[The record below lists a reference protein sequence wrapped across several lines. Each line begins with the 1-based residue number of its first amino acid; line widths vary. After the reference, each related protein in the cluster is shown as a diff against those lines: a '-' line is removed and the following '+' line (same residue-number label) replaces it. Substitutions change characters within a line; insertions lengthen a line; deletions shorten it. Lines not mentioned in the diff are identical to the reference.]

1 VTSVPPLELPGLENP
16 EVIGQGGFGT
26 VFKVEE
32 PEFGRSVAVKVIEER
47 LNGENVRKAFLR
59 ECQAMGKLSGH
70 PHIVTVL
77 RGGTTESGRAYIV
90 MDLMSEGSLNDRIQR
105 EGPMPWPEVLEM
117 GVMVA
122 GALETAHRAG
132 ILHLDLK
139 PANLLISK
147 YGEPKLADFGIS
159 RLPGVTETTDGRVK
173 ASVAFAAPERLLDGT
188 ATVASDLYGLGATMF
203 TLLTG
208 RPAFTS
214 EGGDDLLAT
223 VARVVRDPVPDL
235 RPRGVPDVV
244 ARVIE
249 RLMAKSP
256 AERYASAADAAVDL
270 QAAERTTGRPV
281 TRAVIEG
288 ERPSHGDTATYATP
302 RSGPG
307 VAPLRPLVPQ
317 FLAKGPAGSSAPT
330 PQLPAWIAGPFPHST
345 GPGQQGGNPHTPNP
359 HNPNP
364 HSQNSHAV
372 GHPPPTQPTLNRP
385 PVPQQAAHQPAP
397 NLAPPARAQ
406 AGPPIWAPPPAS
418 PERSNRRTALVA
430 AVAAVTVVV
439 LAVVGTAIYLS
450 NRPSG
455 SGGSDGP
462 TTTVA
467 VPSST
472 SVAAK
477 TPTSVPPPTSTN
489 ITIPPDDVVAVA
501 GGVNHPATVDARKTL
516 HEYIAGIDESRYQDA
531 FDTFTTDSDIYRG
544 GLDAWAEGQSTTYI
558 VDALITG
565 VRDVDP
571 DTIEV
576 DMSFTS
582 FQDEA
587 YGPNGQ
593 SCTEWQLAYEMVG
606 SGPNWLIRKATP
618 IVSPVAC

>member
-1 VTSVPPLELPGLENP
+1 VTSVPLEIPGLENP

-59 ECQAMGKLSGH
+59 ECQAMGALSGH

-105 EGPMPWPEVLEM
+105 DGPMPWPEVLEI

-139 PANLLISK
+139 PANLLVSK

-307 VAPLRPLVPQ
+307 VAPLRPLVPE
-317 FLAKGPAGSSAPT
+317 FLAKGPTGSSAPT
-330 PQLPAWIAGPFPHST
+330 PQLPAWIAGPFPNQS
-345 GPGQQGGNPHTPNP
+345 GPAHTSNPHTPNP
-359 HNPNP
+359 HL
-364 HSQNSHAV
+364 SGHA
-372 GHPPPTQPTLNRP
+372 PPTQPALNRP
-385 PVPQQAAHQPAP
+385 PLGHQPAL
-397 NLAPPARAQ
+397 NLAPPTRAQ
-406 AGPPIWAPPPAS
+406 PGPPVWAPQPAPPPPAS
-418 PERSNRRTALVA
+418 GNRRTALVA
-430 AVAAVTVVV
+430 AVAAVAVVV

-455 SGGSDGP
+455 SGGGGP
-462 TTTVA
+462 TTSTA
-467 VPSST
+467 AAPTSTKATTAKPTT
-472 SVAAK
+472 SVA
-477 TPTSVPPPTSTN
+477 PPTSTN
-489 ITIPPDDVVAVA
+489 ISIPPDDVVAVA
-501 GGVNHPATVDARKTL
+501 GGVNHPATVDARGTL
-516 HEYIAGIDESRYQDA
+516 HEYIAGINESRYQDA

-606 SGPNWLIRKATP
+606 SGPSWLIRKATP
-618 IVSPVAC
+618 IVSPVGC

>member
-1 VTSVPPLELPGLENP
+1 VTSVPPLEIPGLENP

-32 PEFGRSVAVKVIEER
+32 PEFGRSVAVKIIEER
-47 LNGENVRKAFLR
+47 LNGENVRKAFMR

-77 RGGTTESGRAYIV
+77 RGGTTEAGRAYIV

-105 EGPMPWPEVLEM
+105 EGPMPWPEVLEI

-132 ILHLDLK
+132 ILHLDMK
-139 PANLLISK
+139 PANLLVSK

-214 EGGDDLLAT
+214 EHGDDLLAT

-244 ARVIE
+244 ARVVE

-270 QAAERTTGRPV
+270 QAAQRTTGRPV

-288 ERPSHGDTATYATP
+288 ERPSHGDTATFATP

-307 VAPLRPLVPQ
+307 VAPLRPLVPE
-317 FLAKGPAGSSAPT
+317 FLAKGPTGSSAPT
-330 PQLPAWIAGPFPHST
+330 PQLPAWMAGPHPGTSGTVQHPSNQHTPNPHT
-345 GPGQQGGNPHTPNP
+345 QNPHTPNP
-359 HNPNP
+359 HTQNSYAQNP
-364 HSQNSHAV
+364 H
-372 GHPPPTQPTLNRP
+372 PPTQHPGGH
-385 PVPQQAAHQPAP
+385 PQQGVHQS
-397 NLAPPARAQ
+397 
-406 AGPPIWAPPPAS
+406 APPPRAQQVWAAPPTPPPAAGS
-418 PERSNRRTALVA
+418 RRTVLVA
-430 AVAAVTVVV
+430 AIAAATVVV
-439 LAVVGTAIYLS
+439 LVVISVAIYLEG
-450 NRPSG
+450 RGTVG
-455 SGGSDGP
+455 SEIDDPATSTAAAPTSTSARP
-462 TTTVA
+462 TTSA
-467 VPSST
+467 S
-472 SVAAK
+472 
-477 TPTSVPPPTSTN
+477 PPTSTSAA
-489 ITIPPDDVVAVA
+489 IPPDDLVAVA
-501 GGVNHPATVDARKTL
+501 GGVDHPATVDARKTL
-516 HEYIAGIDESRYQDA
+516 HEYIAGIDESRYRDA
-531 FDTFTTDSDIYRG
+531 FATFTTDSDIYRG

-558 VDALITG
+558 TDAVITD
-565 VRDVDP
+565 VRDVGQG
-571 DTIEV
+571 TIEV
-576 DMSFTS
+576 DMNFTS
-582 FQDEA
+582 FQDKD
-587 YGPNGQ
+587 YGPDGQ
-593 SCTEWQLAYEMVG
+593 ECTQWQLAYQMVD
-606 SGPNWLIRKATP
+606 SGTTWLIRRATP
-618 IVSPVAC
+618 IVAPVGC

>member
-1 VTSVPPLELPGLENP
+1 VTSVPPLEIPGLVNP

-26 VFKVEE
+26 VFKVDE

-77 RGGTTESGRAYIV
+77 RGGTTETGRAYIV

-105 EGPMPWPEVLEM
+105 DGPMPWPEVLEI

-132 ILHLDLK
+132 ILHLDMK
-139 PANLLISK
+139 PANLLVSK

-188 ATVASDLYGLGATMF
+188 ATTASDLYGLGATMF

-214 EGGDDLLAT
+214 EAGDDLLAT

-235 RPRGVPDVV
+235 RPRGVPDVM
-244 ARVIE
+244 ARVVE

-270 QAAERTTGRPV
+270 QAAQRTTGRPV

-307 VAPLRPLVPQ
+307 VAPLRPLVPD
-317 FLAKGPAGSSAPT
+317 FRPSGPAGSSAPT
-330 PQLPAWIAGPFPHST
+330 PQLPAWIAGPFPSQTGGHTPDPHTSNPNTGGGPPHGT
-345 GPGQQGGNPHTPNP
+345 GP
-359 HNPNP
+359 
-364 HSQNSHAV
+364 V
-372 GHPPPTQPTLNRP
+372 PPTQPSLPRP
-385 PVPQQAAHQPAP
+385 AIPQQAA
-397 NLAPPARAQ
+397 NPARPTYLQ
-406 AGPPIWAPPPAS
+406 HGPPPPVWAPPPAPPS
-418 PERSNRRTALVA
+418 GNRRPALIA
-430 AVAAVTVVV
+430 AVAAVAVVV
-439 LAVVGTAIYLS
+439 LAVVVTAIYLS
-450 NRPSG
+450 SR
-455 SGGSDGP
+455 SGGGGGGTPITTTALASPTSTSTRPTTSTPP
-462 TTTVA
+462 TTT
-467 VPSST
+467 T
-472 SVAAK
+472 
-477 TPTSVPPPTSTN
+477 
-489 ITIPPDDVVAVA
+489 TIPIPRDDLIDVA
-501 GGVNHPATVDARKTL
+501 GGVNHPATVDARQTL
-516 HEYIAGIDESRYQDA
+516 HQYIAGINNSDYQDA
-531 FDTFTTDSDIYRG
+531 FNTFSADSDVYKG
-544 GLDAWAEGQSTTYI
+544 GLDQWSDGQSTTSI
-558 VDALITG
+558 SDALITG
-565 VRDVDP
+565 VRDLDL

-576 DMSFTS
+576 DMNFTS
-582 FQDEA
+582 FQDAA
-587 YGPNGQ
+587 YGPDGQ
-593 SCTEWQLAYEMVG
+593 TCTEWQLAYQMVG
-606 SGPNWLIRKATP
+606 SGPTWLIQKATP
-618 IVSPVAC
+618 IVAPASC

>member
-1 VTSVPPLELPGLENP
+1 MTSVPPLEIPGLENP

-47 LNGENVRKAFLR
+47 LDGENVRKAFLR

-77 RGGTTESGRAYIV
+77 RGGTTETGRAYIV
-90 MDLMSEGSLNDRIQR
+90 MDLMSEGSLGDRISR
-105 EGPMPWPEVLEM
+105 EGPMPWPEVLET

-132 ILHLDLK
+132 ILHLDMK
-139 PANLLISK
+139 PANLLVSK

-159 RLPGVTETTDGRVK
+159 RLAGVTETTDGRVK
-173 ASVAFAAPERLLDGT
+173 ASLAFAAPERLLDGT
-188 ATVASDLYGLGATMF
+188 ATTASDLYGLGATMF

-214 EGGDDLLAT
+214 ESGDDLLAT

-244 ARVIE
+244 ARVVE

-270 QAAERTTGRPV
+270 QAAQRTTGRPV

-288 ERPSHGDTATYATP
+288 ERPSHGDTATYAAP

-307 VAPLRPLVPQ
+307 VAPLRPLIPG
-317 FLAKGPAGSSAPT
+317 LSSGGPAGSSAPT
-330 PQLPAWIAGPFPHST
+330 PQLPAWIAGPFPSQT
-345 GPGQQGGNPHTPNP
+345 GGDRHTPATHTSNP
-359 HNPNP
+359 PTVHGTG
-364 HSQNSHAV
+364 HAPPTLPTIRRPSIPQQV
-372 GHPPPTQPTLNRP
+372 THPPAPPTRAHQGPPP
-385 PVPQQAAHQPAP
+385 PV
-397 NLAPPARAQ
+397 
-406 AGPPIWAPPPAS
+406 WAPPPA
-418 PERSNRRTALVA
+418 PPAKNGRTAVVA
-430 AVAAVTVVV
+430 AIAAVVVVV
-439 LAVVGTAIYLS
+439 LAVVAVTIYLS
-450 NRPSG
+450 IQATVIAD
-455 SGGSDGP
+455 GGDDGNP
-462 TTTVA
+462 TTTA
-467 VPSST
+467 AAATT
-472 SVAAK
+472 SVR
-477 TPTSVPPPTSTN
+477 PTTSTPPTSTT
-489 ITIPPDDVVAVA
+489 IQIPPDDIVAVA

-516 HEYIAGIDESRYQDA
+516 HSYIGGINESRYSDA
-531 FDTFTTDSDIYRG
+531 FATFTTDSDTYKG
-544 GLDAWAEGQSTTYI
+544 GLDSWAEGQSTTYI
-558 VDALITG
+558 VDALITA

-576 DMSFTS
+576 DLSFTS
-582 FQDEA
+582 YQAEEF
-587 YGPNGQ
+587 GPDGQ
-593 SCTEWQLAYEMVG
+593 ACTEWQLAYEMDG
-606 SGPNWLIRKATP
+606 SGPSWLIRKATP
-618 IVSPVAC
+618 ITAPVGC